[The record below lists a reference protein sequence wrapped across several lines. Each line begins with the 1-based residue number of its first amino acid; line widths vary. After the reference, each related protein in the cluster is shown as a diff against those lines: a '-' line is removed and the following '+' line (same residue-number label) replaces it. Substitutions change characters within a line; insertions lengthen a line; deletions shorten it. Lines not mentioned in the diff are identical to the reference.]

1 MTKEVYIEGIGHF
14 APAKVLSNQ
23 DLEKIVDTND
33 EWITTRTGIKKRHIV
48 EKETCSDLAY
58 EASLKALKQAKLK
71 ASELTHII
79 LATFTPDAYVPNAST
94 CLQKKLGCSSI
105 PCFDVNAACTGFLYA
120 LELGKSIC
128 LSDPK
133 AKVLVVASEVLTS
146 RVNFT
151 DRSTCVLFGDAS
163 GAVILSSS
171 PALARV
177 NKVIL
182 KADGSLGELL
192 TVKGGG
198 SAYPPK
204 LGASIGEEYFVQMQG
219 REVFKYAVRSMAD
232 ICLEL
237 LAKENLSSQDI
248 DLFIP
253 HQANIRIIEAL
264 TKKLDLDV
272 DKVFINVQNY
282 GNTSAA
288 SIPLALSEAF
298 EQGKIKKGDKVLL
311 VAFGG
316 GFTWGASLLQ
326 F

>member
-1 MTKEVYIEGIGHF
+1 MSKIYIQGIGHYV
-14 APAKVLSNQ
+14 PAKILSNQ
-23 DLEKIVDTND
+23 DLEQMVDTSD
-33 EWITTRTGIKKRHIV
+33 EWITTRTGIKKRHVV

-58 EASLKALKQAKLK
+58 QASLKALEDAGLK
-71 ASELTHII
+71 ATDLTHIV
-79 LATFTPDAYVPNAST
+79 LATFTPDTYVPNGASH
-94 CLQKKLGCSSI
+94 LQKKLGCAPT
-105 PCFDVNAACTGFLYA
+105 PCFDINAACTGFLYA
-120 LELGKSIC
+120 LEVGRGLC
-128 LSDPK
+128 LTNPK
-133 AKVLVVASEVLTS
+133 AKVLVVAAEALTS

-151 DRSTCVLFGDAS
+151 DRSTCVLFGDAG
-163 GAVILSSS
+163 GAVILSTE
-171 PALARV
+171 PGKAEV
-177 NKVIL
+177 KNIL
-182 KADGSLGELL
+182 IQADGSLGDLL
-192 TVKGGG
+192 TIKGGG

-204 LGASIGEEYFVQMQG
+204 LGEPIDEKYFVEMQG

-237 LAKENLSSQDI
+237 LAKENLSSKDI

-264 TKKLDLDV
+264 TKKLNLDV

-298 EQGKIKKGDKVLL
+298 EQKKIKKGDKVLL